1 MRQGRRLRLA
11 WWALAAAAMNQ
22 SIAAGTDTAVCR
34 RGGVEWIVGG
44 REAPQAACE
53 AAPASR
59 VSSGGTAPAARWRDS
74 DGASERRRIL
84 EDELRHEQSMLAQ
97 ALSQGP
103 GADAAALGR
112 TRANIAALQ
121 AELARVPPAR

>member
-1 MRQGRRLRLA
+1 LL
-11 WWALAAAAMNQ
+11 WWAGLTLALTGQA
-22 SIAAGTDTAVCR
+22 AAGTGSAVCR

-44 REAPQAACE
+44 REAPQAGCE
-53 AAPASR
+53 AAAAPRPAAA
-59 VSSGGTAPAARWRDS
+59 VGGTATTERWRDS

-84 EDELRHEQSMLAQ
+84 EDELRREQSALAQ

-103 GADAAALGR
+103 AVDAAALGR

-121 AELARVPPAR
+121 AELARLPARR